1 MALWPSLMS
10 KITLNK
16 MLKRDEKK
24 KIYNRVK
31 NRKIREKMPFNM
43 SSSVAKVNYI

>member
-24 KIYNRVK
+24 NIQQGKK
-31 NRKIREKMPFNM
+31 
-43 SSSVAKVNYI
+43 